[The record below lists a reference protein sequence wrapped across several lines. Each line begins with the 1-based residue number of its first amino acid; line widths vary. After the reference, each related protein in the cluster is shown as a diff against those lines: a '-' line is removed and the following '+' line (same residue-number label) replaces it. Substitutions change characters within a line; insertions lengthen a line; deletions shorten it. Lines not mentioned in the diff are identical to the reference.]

1 MSLKELIKELEK
13 SNKVADKIGLPYK
26 YYVVVSNHTTR
37 HCIRCSKDL
46 KLLEDYYIKEVAEKL
61 INSELSKEEDYFYSL
76 SITTRDNQYVF
87 TEVYNIQI
95 GVE

>member
-1 MSLKELIKELEK
+1 MSLKELVKELEK
-13 SNKVADKIGLPYK
+13 SNKIADKVGLPYK
-26 YYVVVSNHTTR
+26 YYVVVGNHTTR

-46 KLLEDYYIKEVAEKL
+46 KVLENYYIQEVAEKL
-61 INSELSKEEDYFYSL
+61 INSELYKEEDYFYSL

-87 TEVYNIQI
+87 TENYEIRI